1 MNVKRLLAVSF
12 CAVALAATAAV
23 AERPGDRGGADDNK
37 GDNKGARH
45 EKWDRDARFR
55 EAMEKDWEAAQAHF
69 REHSPL
75 RAAAFDKM
83 SDEQKEFFKPLIIGR
98 HRGIKWLSRDPEL
111 LANKERQIKLE
122 DDIFG
127 VKTKLASVKEES
139 DEAKTLKDSLR
150 KSVEELVDARM
161 AERALRIERLE
172 MLIEDERELLKQDQ
186 LKRQS
191 LIEKRMQD
199 LLAAEVPVI
208 DPPHAPPGAPPPPG
222 DRRRPTEKRGD

>member
-1 MNVKRLLAVSF
+1 MNVKRLLAGLF

-23 AERPGDRGGADDNK
+23 AERPNDRG

-45 EKWDRDARFR
+45 EKWDRDAKFR

-75 RAAAFDKM
+75 RAAAFDNM

-127 VKTKLASVKEES
+127 IKTKLASVREES
-139 DEAKTLKDSLR
+139 DEAKALKDSLR

-186 LKRQS
+186 LKRQG

-199 LLAAEVPVI
+199 ILAAEVPVI
-208 DPPHAPPGAPPPPG
+208 DPPHGPPGGLPPPSG
-222 DRRRPTEKRGD
+222 DRRRGPEKRD